1 MTMQESLSTMA
12 VAVALAGRIG
22 LTVALED
29 GRLFSPRASVA
40 LAGRIGIT
48 VAGPGIT
55 VAGPGIAGPGI
66 TVAGPGI
73 AGPGITVA
81 GPGIA
86 GPDGPCS
93 KEEMPRSCRRAARQ
107 IARN

>member
-12 VAVALAGRIG
+12 VAVALAGRI
-22 LTVALED
+22 TVA
-29 GRLFSPRASVA
+29 GPGITV
-40 LAGRIGIT
+40 AGRPAPPAADRGARIT

-55 VAGPGIAGPGI
+55 VAGPGVAGPGI
-66 TVAGPGI
+66 TVAGPG
-73 AGPGITVA
+73 V
-81 GPGIA
+81 A

-93 KEEMPRSCRRAARQ
+93 EEEMPRSCRYAARQ